1 MFVQVAAGMVLHAC
15 IIVDCVMLRK
25 LRTLTAWR
33 PLVDDVINLS
43 LRVAELVSPVVSHV
57 SPEGNIPQDA
67 IMGTAAGGFWHF

>member
-1 MFVQVAAGMVLHAC
+1 MILDLG
-15 IIVDCVMLRK
+15 MLRK